1 MLEKTVL
8 VKTVLVKT
16 GSLGA
21 EEPDGPEDTE
31 DRVGAKVK
39 SPPLRGLSLTDA
51 RLNDLASVEC
61 YVMRCVFVNWT

>member
-16 GSLGA
+16 ESLGA

-31 DRVGAKVK
+31 DRAGVKVK
-39 SPPLRGLSLTDA
+39 SPLRGLSLTDA
-51 RLNDLASVEC
+51 RLNDLASAEC
-61 YVMRCVFVNWT
+61 YVMRCVLVNWT